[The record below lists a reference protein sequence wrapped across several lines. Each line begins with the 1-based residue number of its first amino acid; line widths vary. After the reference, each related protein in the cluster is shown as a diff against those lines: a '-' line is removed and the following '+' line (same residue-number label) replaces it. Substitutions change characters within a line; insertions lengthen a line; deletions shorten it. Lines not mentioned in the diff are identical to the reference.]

1 MINKLCIKKKVNC
14 NEPQRRPSSRQTSRR
29 WRCSRRNTEDLENHI
44 NIADWLFRWK
54 TQPPCEPVKKHCVA
68 FLKAAKFSDPEY
80 HEQLEALIEE
90 FDLELWR
97 VERIEKEAAQ
107 EPP

>member
-1 MINKLCIKKKVNC
+1 MENAAAVRTCQEALRRL
-14 NEPQRRPSSRQTSRR
+14 PQT
-29 WRCSRRNTEDLENHI
+29 
-44 NIADWLFRWK
+44 
-54 TQPPCEPVKKHCVA
+54 
-68 FLKAAKFSDPEY
+68 AKFSDPEY